1 MVRNDPDTLPNA
13 TRLAL
18 HAERHHL
25 VARIGREDRGQMG
38 ELTGEVLVEKQ
49 DFHGQM
55 EEARDEPEG
64 KRAQLSV
71 TSDLR

>member
-1 MVRNDPDTLPNA
+1 MVRNDPDALPDA
-13 TRLAL
+13 ARLAL
-18 HAERHHL
+18 HAERDYL
-25 VARIGREDRGQMG
+25 VVRIRGQRWGQMS
-38 ELTGEVLVEKQ
+38 ELTGKVLMEEK
-49 DFHGQM
+49 DFHGQR